1 MENFENNTP
10 IESSV
15 LSNMKINEYLF
26 EAAKWGKFLAIVGY
40 VMMGLLVVLAFV
52 MMFGVS
58 LLSKAAGT
66 GFPMMMIGMVYLV
79 LAGVYFI
86 PVTYLYKFSVQ
97 MKQAVESQ
105 DEGLYTSSFENLK
118 SLFKFMGIFTI
129 VMLSLYALALLIAV
143 PMAMLFK

>member
-10 IESSV
+10 VENSV
-15 LSNMKINEYLF
+15 LRNMKINEYLF

-86 PVTYLYKFSVQ
+86 PVTYLYKFSIQ

-105 DEGLYTSSFENLK
+105 DEGLFTTGFENLK

-129 VMLSLYALALLIAV
+129 VMLSIYALALLIAV

>member
-10 IESSV
+10 VESSV
-15 LSNMKINEYLF
+15 LRNMKINEYLF

-58 LLSKAAGT
+58 LLSKAAGS